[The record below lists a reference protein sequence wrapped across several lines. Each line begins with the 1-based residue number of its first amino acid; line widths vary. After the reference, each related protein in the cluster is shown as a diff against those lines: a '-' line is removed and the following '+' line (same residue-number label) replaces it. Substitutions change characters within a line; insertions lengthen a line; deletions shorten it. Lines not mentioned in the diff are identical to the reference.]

1 MSTMMENKL
10 STLKDGL
17 AKAKDMRYK
26 AELRKDAL
34 MKQQEEILEQIRAEG
49 VDPDALELEI
59 EKLEIEIGQL
69 AEEVEGMIPWDLIKG

>member
-10 STLKDGL
+10 ATLKDGL